1 MAGRPMEECPVC
13 KRARTSKFWSPAQ
26 WNNYSAGALVDGWW
40 RNCCKDCSTV
50 PGWYF
55 NEAGPKF
62 MGVAAAEE
70 KIPSDVSTLS
80 LLEVASSWAE
90 CFEWLRK
97 NIPGK
102 FWDLFQEHLTRLDYQ
117 HKAAIRLKGQRSLL
131 KHMSHFGAIRVPKV
145 VPASWIAWRDVDN
158 GDVYMDPMNSVSTSV
173 INQCWPESNLATGPF
188 NKETVGDHAEAFLAY
203 QWVLRGK
210 KTPIDPLIGMFVTM
224 FERLCFVTYVHHH
237 TKQLG
242 GKYLLC

>member
-1 MAGRPMEECPVC
+1 MLILFRSIAVSRQESRLSNFLWELAAMAGRLMEECPVC

-62 MGVAAAEE
+62 MGVAAAAE

-97 NIPGK
+97 TYLASLGIFPRASLASGLPTQGSHPAERTTFSFETHVPLRCHPG
-102 FWDLFQEHLTRLDYQ
+102 
-117 HKAAIRLKGQRSLL
+117 A
-131 KHMSHFGAIRVPKV
+131 
-145 VPASWIAWRDVDN
+145 
-158 GDVYMDPMNSVSTSV
+158 
-173 INQCWPESNLATGPF
+173 
-188 NKETVGDHAEAFLAY
+188 
-203 QWVLRGK
+203 
-210 KTPIDPLIGMFVTM
+210 
-224 FERLCFVTYVHHH
+224 
-237 TKQLG
+237 
-242 GKYLLC
+242 